1 MKSNIKKGIVFFLV
15 GLMIMQVIFSVTKK
29 DALAYHTEN
38 AKLVFLP
45 MELYATN
52 TRADSSL
59 PAPFKNRVYRKQLAI
74 GIQDAGKNHY
84 EPSYCIGYEKL
95 ANTNDKLYSKESAT
109 TGLMTNE
116 NARLVNYAIMLGFNR
131 KSIST
136 VGLTRE
142 DRDSY
147 FATQLAVWI
156 AKEGFFYKDAERTKI
171 ENFMIEKFP
180 TIKNDYYA
188 IYTKVKQ
195 QDSTPSIFNGAVNE
209 LKWNEKTGLYEVTL
223 TNTVASAMNNVKVVE
238 SSLPQGVKVTISG
251 DKLTIT
257 STTEFTSV
265 KAIKFTKNLGVKGRV
280 VAWKNTT
287 GDKQNQVTIDF
298 DQDPIA

>member
-147 FATQLAVWI
+147 
-156 AKEGFFYKDAERTKI
+156 
-171 ENFMIEKFP
+171 
-180 TIKNDYYA
+180 
-188 IYTKVKQ
+188 
-195 QDSTPSIFNGAVNE
+195 
-209 LKWNEKTGLYEVTL
+209 
-223 TNTVASAMNNVKVVE
+223 
-238 SSLPQGVKVTISG
+238 
-251 DKLTIT
+251 
-257 STTEFTSV
+257 
-265 KAIKFTKNLGVKGRV
+265 
-280 VAWKNTT
+280 
-287 GDKQNQVTIDF
+287 
-298 DQDPIA
+298 